1 MFFFHPWIQSRSQPD
16 TPILTITEVPHLS
29 RSTPSIK
36 GAVSPWCCQRCR
48 HDSQQI
54 WGGTTNRVGVV
65 KDCQNVCLALRIQ
78 ILTLKAQCVCSR
90 FGPTKNGKV
99 HFHESYC
106 KTLGFIYISL
116 FFDLRS
122 GNRKWS
128 NYRKW
133 PLIFN
138 SLSTRCWGWPTSHAF
153 GRGPGKAH
161 AAMLSWASFLHV
173 HPLTPQYLSWNFCG
187 RPDVLCSS
195 LEAEPARTTGGC
207 LMKGVQHVLFLYHCW
222 VPDVFFSLCCSTCIR
237 LIWLPVLAQEGPLS
251 VGIVADDFATAAKA
265 EFPKWNTM
273 ENWKGYFLA

>member
-1 MFFFHPWIQSRSQPD
+1 MMMLSCLCYIIVFLS
-16 TPILTITEVPHLS
+16 PHLHS

-116 FFDLRS
+116 FSDEVEIGSDRITGSGLWSSTAYRRGVEGDL
-122 GNRKWS
+122 
-128 NYRKW
+128 
-133 PLIFN
+133 P
-138 SLSTRCWGWPTSHAF
+138 
-153 GRGPGKAH
+153 
-161 AAMLSWASFLHV
+161 AMRLAEALARPMLRYWASFFHV
-173 HPLTPQYLSWNFCG
+173 HPLTPQIS
-187 RPDVLCSS
+187 
-195 LEAEPARTTGGC
+195 
-207 LMKGVQHVLFLYHCW
+207 
-222 VPDVFFSLCCSTCIR
+222 
-237 LIWLPVLAQEGPLS
+237 
-251 VGIVADDFATAAKA
+251 
-265 EFPKWNTM
+265 
-273 ENWKGYFLA
+273 

>member
-1 MFFFHPWIQSRSQPD
+1 MRHCNDDVELFMLHHCFSFTLEFKVVANQTHLSY
-16 TPILTITEVPHLS
+16 PILTITEVPHLHS

-153 GRGPGKAH
+153 GRGPGKAN
-161 AAMLSWASFLHV
+161 AEILSIIS
-173 HPLTPQYLSWNFCG
+173 P
-187 RPDVLCSS
+187 CSS
-195 LEAEPARTTGGC
+195 TYTSNISAEISG
-207 LMKGVQHVLFLYHCW
+207 
-222 VPDVFFSLCCSTCIR
+222 
-237 LIWLPVLAQEGPLS
+237 EGPMCCALRWRRSLHEQRGVVSWRELS
-251 VGIVADDFATAAKA
+251 MFCFYTIVGCRMCFSVSVVVLVY
-265 EFPKWNTM
+265 
-273 ENWKGYFLA
+273 GLCGFLF